1 MTTLTLIFFLFL
13 GSITAN
19 PIALPHRYH
28 KSHGQECPENGT
40 LDHTNHFSVQNMV
53 PVSASQPTV
62 ALGSSITA
70 LITPNDYCTIFN
82 LVVPPSGLNKTCNLE
97 LLIPDREQAGFNY
110 TFAGPGHFTFTG
122 YAFGV
127 GATEETTYQNQP
139 PAGPSPPQP
148 PSLLTPGNAYVI
160 NVGPCGIQPG
170 MEGMEVIGLLCS
182 NDTTFVYQQ
191 SERKC
196 PIGFFVTIT

>member
-110 TFAGPGHFTFTG
+110 MFAGPGHFTFTG
-122 YAFGV
+122 YAFG
-127 GATEETTYQNQP
+127 
-139 PAGPSPPQP
+139 P
-148 PSLLTPGNAYVI
+148 PSLLTTGNAYVI